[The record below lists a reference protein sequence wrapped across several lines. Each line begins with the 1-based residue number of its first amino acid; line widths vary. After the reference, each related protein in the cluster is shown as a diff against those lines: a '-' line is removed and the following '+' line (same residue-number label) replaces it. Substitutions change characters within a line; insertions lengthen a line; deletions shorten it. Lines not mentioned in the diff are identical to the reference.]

1 MTKIA
6 YIRATNRQYQQQ
18 QQQQQQSISMNQ
30 SILKPTIPSMMQ
42 QPRPSFPNP
51 QTTRMIMMNNQNN
64 PLPPKPMIM
73 TPTTRFNSNPNILL
87 GLDQQQQNG
96 QRISKPLMEKRRRAR
111 INQCLTQLKLIVV
124 DSAGQYTQN
133 NKCKL
138 EKADILELTVNYV
151 KKLHQE
157 HQQQEEEK
165 STKIN
170 DNQHYLSGYSEC
182 VRQICEY
189 LTKNQTQISYESL
202 KDFLQQSLSITYQQH
217 KHHDQQAATT
227 FVTPPSPAPSSESNH
242 GCSPTTAAATTTT
255 RIKIESN
262 SESIKSSSIITN
274 NCRKRKR
281 INESDTDDNNTD
293 NDEDYY
299 YDYDD
304 DDVID
309 DNDDDDFGYGSD
321 HQQQENYPLNLKIV
335 KLDNPQPKQQHGYFD
350 DNDDVWRPW

>member
-1 MTKIA
+1 
-6 YIRATNRQYQQQ
+6 
-18 QQQQQQSISMNQ
+18 MNQ

-157 HQQQEEEK
+157 HQQQQEEK

-189 LTKNQTQISYESL
+189 LTKNQTQISYDTL

-217 KHHDQQAATT
+217 KHHDQQTTATT

-242 GCSPTTAAATTTT
+242 GCSPTTAAAATTT

-309 DNDDDDFGYGSD
+309 DDDDDFGYGSD

-335 KLDNPQPKQQHGYFD
+335 KLDNQQPKQQHGYFD